1 MTYFLT
7 ISLKVLSWV
16 FLLGS
21 TVVFFISVG
30 SARFSVVLG
39 GAAFVM
45 GFVAFVILLALGIL
59 LERSGPARRTAHVES
74 PVRGDLEDAAA

>member
-1 MTYFLT
+1 MPYFLT
-7 ISLKVLSWV
+7 ISLKVLSWA

-21 TVVFFISVG
+21 TVVFFVSVA
-30 SARFSVVLG
+30 SARISAVLG
-39 GAAFVM
+39 GVAFVM

-59 LERSGPARRTAHVES
+59 LERSGPSGRAAPVES